1 MIASIGMNDLCRYEF
16 GESFVTFA
24 VRNFRFKST
33 AISGNKKALRR
44 FLGHRARLSY
54 DGLLDYLV
62 WTSVMIPFE
71 L

>member
-1 MIASIGMNDLCRYEF
+1 MNDLCRYEF

>member
-16 GESFVTFA
+16 GESFTTFA
-24 VRNFRFKST
+24 VKGFPFRSP
-33 AISGNKKALRR
+33 AINGNKKALRR

-54 DGLLDYLV
+54 DGLLNYLV